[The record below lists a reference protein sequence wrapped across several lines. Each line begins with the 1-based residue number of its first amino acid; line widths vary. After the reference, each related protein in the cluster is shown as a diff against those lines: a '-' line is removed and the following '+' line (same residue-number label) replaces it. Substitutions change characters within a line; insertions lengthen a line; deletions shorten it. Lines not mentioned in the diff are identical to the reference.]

1 MLSFALGYPLIDSL
15 KHDSRLQ
22 VCGALFYQVWT
33 FDRNGRL
40 GVAAIPA
47 VLNLLPSCRDA
58 VGGSCREA
66 ENHPRPSPRDIRT
79 VRYAD
84 RQDLGR
90 SVVRWWNDSIQIDV
104 PTAFLE
110 GQLELDE
117 KGYIRLK
124 DPYRA
129 HTSVEGVFGAG
140 DCVDKVYRQAITAAG
155 MGCKAAIDAEHWLTE
170 KGLA

>member
-15 KHDSRLQ
+15 KHDSRLP

-33 FDRNGRL
+33 LDRNGRL

-66 ENHPRPSPRDIRT
+66 DNHPGLSPRGTGT

-84 RQDLGR
+84 HQDLGG
-90 SVVRWWNDSIQIDV
+90 SVVGWWNDSIQI
-104 PTAFLE
+104 
-110 GQLELDE
+110 
-117 KGYIRLK
+117 
-124 DPYRA
+124 
-129 HTSVEGVFGAG
+129 
-140 DCVDKVYRQAITAAG
+140 
-155 MGCKAAIDAEHWLTE
+155 KAVIDAEHWLTE